1 MNAKRLISVLTALIM
16 TMLLC
21 VPAYADPLPGVFVRS
36 APLIRSGET
45 KNGMVRVWLESLGN
59 PSKLTVTVTGNYS
72 VNGNTAMSLSSGDAV
87 SIGFDSVTGEIT
99 MTMDGLTYAM
109 GQEMRLRRHQANGTS
124 AVSIAQSKR
133 PSNLYPGD
141 LQLLAV
147 KTASGYKLMPI
158 VHVYIEYYLYGVV
171 PYEMSSSSPIEALKA
186 QAVAARTYTLRR
198 LNGRVSYDYDIGDTS
213 SDQVYY
219 GYTGSVTN
227 ATKAVDETRGIV
239 IMNDGSLSGTY
250 YTASNGGQTEAVKNA
265 WGGTAYPYLGVKD
278 DPFDLMN
285 SGSIRRK
292 LTVYSDFAH
301 TAQNATLKQLLSD
314 AIKEKLGETAEI
326 QTINS
331 IIPHTPKY
339 AAPSRLYTMMD
350 FNVTALVGM
359 TYAEE
364 TLSFS
369 IFSDLEG
376 PLEMSINK
384 NNKNELWA
392 VETMAENFLITVG
405 RYGHGIGMSQRGAQA
420 LAQDGW
426 DAYEI
431 LAHYY
436 SGDVRLGEWE

>member
-72 VNGNTAMSLSSGDAV
+72 VNGNTAMSLSSGDSV

-285 SGSIRRK
+285 SGSIRR
-292 LTVYSDFAH
+292 
-301 TAQNATLKQLLSD
+301 
-314 AIKEKLGETAEI
+314 
-326 QTINS
+326 
-331 IIPHTPKY
+331 
-339 AAPSRLYTMMD
+339 
-350 FNVTALVGM
+350 
-359 TYAEE
+359 
-364 TLSFS
+364 
-369 IFSDLEG
+369 
-376 PLEMSINK
+376 
-384 NNKNELWA
+384 
-392 VETMAENFLITVG
+392 
-405 RYGHGIGMSQRGAQA
+405 
-420 LAQDGW
+420 
-426 DAYEI
+426 
-431 LAHYY
+431 
-436 SGDVRLGEWE
+436 